1 MDLTDHVQNCCS
13 RNWLAAHYTAGLKA
27 YEVHAKVLAGL
38 EGGGKQPSEIAKGHA
53 KRFVFAPRQEQRE
66 LILLLDVTGLSKA
79 LLSMISSRLTVL
91 RLHKLP
97 NSS

>member
-53 KRFVFAPRQEQRE
+53 KRFGFAPRQEQKAHPSSNYVDVPS
-66 LILLLDVTGLSKA
+66 LDIRS
-79 LLSMISSRLTVL
+79 LSMLVVVINV
-91 RLHKLP
+91 
-97 NSS
+97 NG